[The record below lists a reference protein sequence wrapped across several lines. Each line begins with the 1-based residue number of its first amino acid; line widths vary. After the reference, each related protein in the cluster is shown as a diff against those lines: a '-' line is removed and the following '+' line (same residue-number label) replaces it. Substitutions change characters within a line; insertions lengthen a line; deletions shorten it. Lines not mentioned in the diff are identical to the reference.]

1 MMRLSRT
8 QSRSRHGVIFRL
20 LRALVV
26 IVITVLLL
34 PYLLV
39 PIYRVVEPVSA
50 PMLWRW
56 LTGAR
61 VERHVVPIARMAPA
75 LPLAVIIAEDAR
87 YSSHCGRDW
96 RQIRRP
102 TPAG

>member
-1 MMRLSRT
+1 MTPRDRRSPRT
-8 QSRSRHGVIFRL
+8 LLFRW
-20 LRALVV
+20 LRALAIAVAV
-26 IVITVLLL
+26 VLLL

-61 VERHVVPIARMAPA
+61 VERHIVPIARMAPA
-75 LPLAVIIAEDAR
+75 LPVAVIVAEDAR
-87 YSSHCGRDW
+87 YCSHHGIDW
-96 RQIRRP
+96 RQIRD
-102 TPAG
+102 AIDEADDI